1 MAEVRRSNRAL
12 QDLDAIGAYIEQS
25 SPQYARWLVAR
36 LYEAGGTL
44 EDFPL
49 LGQMVPEVQSQHIR
63 ERIRDGHRIVYVVSH
78 DDVEVLAVLHGRQ
91 DLGKKLRKA

>member
-1 MAEVRRSNRAL
+1 MAEVRRSKRAL

-25 SPQYARWLVAR
+25 SPQYARSLVAR

-63 ERIRDGHRIVYVVSH
+63 EIIRDGHRIVYVVSH